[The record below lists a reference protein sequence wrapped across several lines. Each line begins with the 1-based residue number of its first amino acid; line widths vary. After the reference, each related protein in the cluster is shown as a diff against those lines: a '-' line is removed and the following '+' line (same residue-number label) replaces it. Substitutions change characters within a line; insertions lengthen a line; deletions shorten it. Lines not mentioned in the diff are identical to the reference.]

1 MTLPATPVSAK
12 PQLISPAICVL
23 AAGVGAALHIGKLPP
38 ALPVLG
44 EVLGVSLLEAGF
56 LLSAMQFSGMLLG
69 LLMGLAVQRVGAKR
83 SMVMGLFTLALGSAL
98 GALAGST
105 TWLLATR
112 VIEGL
117 GFLWVVLP
125 APGLLR
131 QLVSARRV
139 NRVMGF
145 WGCYMPLGTSLG
157 LLLGPYVMHLLL
169 PDAGW
174 RLWWLVLAAWCAL
187 LALLVAWRVPLEA
200 GSVIAGGS
208 NKKLLALTLR
218 SRPVWLLALSFAV
231 YSGQWLA
238 IVGFLPT
245 IYALAGVPITQS
257 GWLTAL
263 AAAANM
269 IGNIAA
275 GQLLEKGVRPLTLLR
290 CGFVVMAAGALVTF
304 GVGIDPRLQFAAVL
318 LFSAV
323 GGLIPGTLFSMS
335 VRLAPSP
342 ATVST
347 TVGWM
352 QQWSAFGQFSAPPL
366 VAWVAVQAG
375 GWQYTGG
382 VNLVCCA
389 LGLLLARGL
398 HQELQT
404 RQA

>member
-1 MTLPATPVSAK
+1 M
-12 PQLISPAICVL
+12 CVL

-38 ALPVLG
+38 ALPVLSQ
-44 EVLGVSLLEAGF
+44 VLGVSLLEAGF

-69 LLMGLAVQRVGAKR
+69 LLTGLAVQRVGAKR
-83 SMVMGLFTLALGSAL
+83 SMVMGLLTVALGSAL

-105 TWLLATR
+105 AWLLATR
-112 VIEGL
+112 AIEGL

-131 QLVSARRV
+131 QLVSAGRV

-145 WGCYMPLGTSLG
+145 WGCYMPMGTSLG

-174 RLWWLVLAAWCAL
+174 RLWWFVLAAWCAL
-187 LALLVAWRVPLEA
+187 LAVLVAWRVPANA
-200 GSVIAGGS
+200 GLQAASGS

-231 YSGQWLA
+231 YAGQWLA
-238 IVGFLPT
+238 VVGFLPT
-245 IYALAGVPITQS
+245 IYALAGVPITLS

-269 IGNIAA
+269 VGNISA
-275 GQLLEKGVRPLTLLR
+275 GQLLERGVRPLTLLR
-290 CGFVVMAAGALVTF
+290 CGFVVMAAGALTTF
-304 GVGIDPRLQFAAVL
+304 AVGIDPRLQFVAVL

-323 GGLIPGTLFSMS
+323 GGLIPATLFSLS

-342 ATVST
+342 ATVAT

-352 QQWSAFGQFSAPPL
+352 QQWSAFGQFSGPPL
-366 VAWVAVQAG
+366 VAWVAMQAG

-382 VNLVCCA
+382 VSLVCSA

-398 HQELQT
+398 HQELQS
-404 RQA
+404 RANHA